1 MRLRR
6 PRRQRD
12 ENRGRHG
19 RSGRRTTSDARASLP
34 TSTGEPPSPLCDL
47 HKARRAA
54 EVWTASRAAVVAI
67 AAAAIEVVVLHFG
80 LVRIGNLPEWVSF
93 ALVQMIG
100 NTATFLTYKYW
111 AFGAAASGSTRNQY
125 LKQSVVFT
133 GTWILNT
140 AFPSLL
146 HYTFHMNAALAFAI
160 SCAIFYVAWTYPLNR
175 WWVFHDI
182 TPRSGVGARAPRA
195 GQP

>member
-1 MRLRR
+1 MRVRR
-6 PRRQRD
+6 PRRRD
-12 ENRGRHG
+12 ASRARHP
-19 RSGRRTTSDARASLP
+19 RSGHRTTYDTKGSSPAQ
-34 TSTGEPPSPLCDL
+34 TGKRSGPVYEA

-54 EVWTASRAAVVAI
+54 ELWTASRAAVVAI
-67 AAAAIEVVVLHFG
+67 AAAAVEVVVLHFG
-80 LVRIGNLPEWVSF
+80 LIRLAGLPEWVSF

-111 AFGAAASGSTRNQY
+111 AFGAAQSGSTRNQY

-146 HYTFHMNAALAFAI
+146 LYTFHMNAALAFAI

-182 TPRSGVGARAPRA
+182 TPRSGVSRAP
-195 GQP
+195 